1 MPGVQVQLDQRQI
14 EHINRML
21 YTAPEK
27 TRIVLTRAF
36 NRGLAAARTQAEQE
50 IRKRY
55 DIKAADLR
63 TYKTITMRRAQ
74 QFGDEVVGDISF
86 AGGKIPLYRFHP
98 SPRTRQY
105 TRKFVNGR
113 SGWRITKAVKAADT
127 REGGLKPRPA
137 AFIATFKSGHTG
149 IFKRISETTSSGKDK
164 LKEYYG
170 FSVEDM
176 LDYPD
181 AREAVQERMVE
192 ITSKRLDHELLRILS
207 SF

>member
-1 MPGVQVQLDQRQI
+1 MPGVQVQLDQQQI
-14 EHINRML
+14 EHISRML

-55 DIKAADLR
+55 DIKAGDLR
-63 TYKTITMRRAQ
+63 TYKTITMKRAQ
-74 QFGDEVVGDISF
+74 QFGDEVVGEISF

-98 SPRTRQY
+98 SPRNRVY
-105 TRKFVNGR
+105 TNRFVNGR
-113 SGWRITKAVKAADT
+113 SGWRVTGPVKAADA
-127 REGGLKPRPA
+127 RESGMQSRPA

-149 IFKRISETTSSGKDK
+149 IFRRTGGKTSTGKDK

-181 AREAVQERMVE
+181 AREAVQERALE

-207 SF
+207 TF